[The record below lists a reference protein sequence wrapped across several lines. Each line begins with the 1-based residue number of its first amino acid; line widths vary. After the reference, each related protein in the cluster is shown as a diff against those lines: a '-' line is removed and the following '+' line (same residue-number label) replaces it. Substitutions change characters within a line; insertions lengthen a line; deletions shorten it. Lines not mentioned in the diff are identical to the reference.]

1 MASGKRGNHIRIAA
15 STLGRPGLD
24 NPNINDP
31 KTAIVG
37 QACADYLSV
46 LRGKKHHAHMQ
57 LESQEELETFFRST
71 WFKRLCDCDG
81 DKLIIQLRHRLSRGQ
96 KFIHYGRYSQNFQE

>member
-1 MASGKRGNHIRIAA
+1 MIRAAA
-15 STLGRPGLD
+15 STMGQSGIDSQAMDDL
-24 NPNINDP
+24 

-57 LESQEELETFFRST
+57 LESQEELEKFFRST
-71 WFKRLCDCDG
+71 WFKKLCDCDG

>member
-1 MASGKRGNHIRIAA
+1 MIRAAA

-24 NPNINDP
+24 NTNMNDL

-46 LRGKKHHAHMQ
+46 LRGKKFHGRMP
-57 LESQEELETFFRST
+57 LDSQEELEEFFHST

>member
-1 MASGKRGNHIRIAA
+1 MIRTAA

-24 NPNINDP
+24 SHGMNDL

-46 LRGKKHHAHMQ
+46 LRCKKYHGRMP
-57 LESQEELETFFRST
+57 LESQEELEKFFHST

-81 DKLIIQLRHRLSRGQ
+81 DKLIIQLRHRLKCGQ
-96 KFIHYGRYSQNFQE
+96 RTLHYGRYSQNFQE